1 MNPIRRSKRIRDLGK
16 LNIVGIVPLSPF
28 LYKGIKLMKN
38 LASDDSQG
46 PSSSSGRSTR
56 GRPPKEPKR
65 YEEIN
70 YDLLVETGK
79 ILKEHIGTKNRQDS
93 ELYFQPIFSVQIRA
107 RFKVTT
113 IFF

>member
-65 YEEIN
+65 YEEKN
-70 YDLLVETGK
+70 YHLLVETGK
-79 ILKEHIGTKNRQDS
+79 ILKEHIGTKNREDS
-93 ELYFQPIFSVQIRA
+93 ELYFQLIFSVQIRA

-113 IFF
+113 NFF